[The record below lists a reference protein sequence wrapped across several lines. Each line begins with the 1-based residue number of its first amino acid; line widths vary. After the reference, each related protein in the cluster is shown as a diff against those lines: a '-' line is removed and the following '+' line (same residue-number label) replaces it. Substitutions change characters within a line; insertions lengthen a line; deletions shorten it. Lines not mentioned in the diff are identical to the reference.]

1 MNKFKHLDVKLYD
14 SLPDEYI
21 IINIVVDGLNFEL
34 DNLLQVVVVEY
45 SKYGEIIESSYS
57 LLECDIDVFMEM
69 AHKLDNKYAISCNP
83 RLIGKFIYSN
93 LNKKTDLPN
102 IHFINIADLSMYF
115 DVNDIKSVLPD
126 FYESE
131 VILNST
137 NIFKNINRI
146 NKEYLLIK
154 TEIEYDLMK
163 KEKEINTLSNHTQN

>member
-1 MNKFKHLDVKLYD
+1 MNKFKHLDVKIYD

-45 SKYGEIIESSYS
+45 TKHGEIIESSYS
-57 LLECDIDVFMEM
+57 LLESDNEVFKVLSR
-69 AHKLDNKYAISCNP
+69 KLDNKFAISCNP

-102 IHFINIADLSMYF
+102 IHFINILDLNLYF
-115 DVNDIKSVLPD
+115 DISVIKSVLMD

-131 VILNST
+131 VIINST
-137 NIFKNINRI
+137 IIFKNINLI
-146 NKEYLLIK
+146 NKEYLFIK

-163 KEKEINTLSNHTQN
+163 RKKEIIT